1 MASSLRQDQARLTQR
16 RIVEAARALLAER
29 GYAATTISAIAAAAG
44 VAVPTVYKSFGTKT
58 AIFKRAYDIAVVG
71 DDEPVPLGARP
82 EAAELMAERDLGR
95 LLTGYASLVTTVN
108 ERTAPLLTAL
118 LAAAEAG
125 DAELRE
131 FTASVEAERMA
142 GNEHFA
148 RHLGAVDPAIDV
160 DRAKDLLWLY
170 TSPEV
175 YRRLVQ
181 QRDWPAAAFRAWL
194 AESLLH
200 QLRSD

>member
-16 RIVEAARALLAER
+16 RIVEAARALLSER

-148 RHLGAVDPAIDV
+148 RHLVAVDPAIDV

-200 QLRSD
+200 QLRSA

>member
-148 RHLGAVDPAIDV
+148 RHLVAVDPAIDG

-200 QLRSD
+200 QLRSA